1 MHNFNYK
8 NIIKSFQNY
17 PYKICYWITKC
28 VFSSDLFI
36 HLLNRSLS
44 WSLLLILLSFLS
56 SVLIFAFLDPILSII
71 ICPLC
76 PLSAGI
82 KSNTDL
88 LDKIISFVA
97 SDVDNLLSQFVI
109 RTKTEINSWSFIDLT
124 YTGKNPLA
132 KSYLYSMDWFIFRGW
147 TIYSLVC
154 PGKAETGNFTIF
166 SSSLVLQGSSNN
178 HCLWWYHFWM
188 GKYVKTHIS
197 RDFTQL

>member
-8 NIIKSFQNY
+8 NIIKSFQNH
-17 PYKICYWITKC
+17 PYKFSYWITKYG
-28 VFSSDLFI
+28 FSSDLFI

-56 SVLIFAFLDPILSII
+56 SVLIFAFLDPILSIL

-124 YTGKNPLA
+124 YNGKKKMGN
-132 KSYLYSMDWFIFRGW
+132 SYLYSMDWLILEGW
-147 TIYSLVC
+147 TIYR
-154 PGKAETGNFTIF
+154 P
-166 SSSLVLQGSSNN
+166 
-178 HCLWWYHFWM
+178 
-188 GKYVKTHIS
+188 
-197 RDFTQL
+197 